1 MSHLTSSSVFATVM
15 HLYCIFGSSS
25 CVLFRRTR
33 SDRLCIFRF
42 HYPRT
47 LS

>member
-25 CVLFRRTR
+25 CVLFRMFIIPEHCPK
-33 SDRLCIFRF
+33 SFNSIAG
-42 HYPRT
+42 
-47 LS
+47 